1 MDIKSLYSVVDG
13 ILKVIDTKYF
23 IVHTLTRYC
32 CAQLSRQIENGL
44 VFLADQVATSNCST
58 SNFIWDIFALATHYL
73 CQYIRSVFGV
83 LRFTTLTALFFRPTG
98 HQLTLR

>member
-32 CAQLSRQIENGL
+32 CEQLTRQIENGL
-44 VFLADQVATSNCST
+44 VFLADQVATSNCLT
-58 SNFIWDIFALATHYL
+58 SNFILEIF
-73 CQYIRSVFGV
+73 
-83 LRFTTLTALFFRPTG
+83 
-98 HQLTLR
+98 